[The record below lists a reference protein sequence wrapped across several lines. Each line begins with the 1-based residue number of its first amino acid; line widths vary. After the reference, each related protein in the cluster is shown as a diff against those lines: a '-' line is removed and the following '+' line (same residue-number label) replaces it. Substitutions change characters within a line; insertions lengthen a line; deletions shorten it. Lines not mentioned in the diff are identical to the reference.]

1 MDWYVWTKALHIIAM
16 TAWMAGLFYLPRL
29 FVYHTRHAAGS
40 PAAATFEVMETKLLR
55 IIMNPA
61 MIVTLVSGVALI
73 GVLGWDTLREGWLHA
88 KLGLVLGL
96 VAFHM
101 MAARWRRELASGQFR
116 HSERFYRV
124 ANEGPTLLLVGIV
137 VFVVVK
143 PF

>member
-1 MDWYVWTKALHIIAM
+1 MDWYLWTKVLHILAM

-29 FVYHTRHAAGS
+29 FVYHTRHPAGS
-40 PAAATFEVMETKLLR
+40 PAAATFEVMEVKLLR

-61 MIVTLVSGVALI
+61 MIVTLVSGTALI

-88 KLGLVLGL
+88 KLGLVLAL
-96 VAFHM
+96 IAFHM
-101 MAARWRRELASGQFR
+101 LAARWRRQLADGRSR
-116 HSERFYRV
+116 HSERFFRV
-124 ANEGPTLLLVGIV
+124 VNEVPTILLIGIV